1 MMHNSKSR
9 TGLLVVSY
17 ISSIEIKGG
26 VKSVGD
32 DLLRKIMGQLL
43 IVRNFTVDDCCAI
56 DKRVAGELAERVA
69 DIIQIFEKV
78 QMFSF
83 YI

>member
-1 MMHNSKSR
+1 
-9 TGLLVVSY
+9 
-17 ISSIEIKGG
+17 
-26 VKSVGD
+26 
-32 DLLRKIMGQLL
+32 MGQLL

>member
-43 IVRNFTVDDCCAI
+43 IVSDFAIDDRCAI
-56 DKRVAGELAERVA
+56 C
-69 DIIQIFEKV
+69 
-78 QMFSF
+78 
-83 YI
+83 